1 MQKSTSFKIKG
12 INRDLSPSTFNQ
24 DYAYDAKN
32 IRITSLDG
40 NTLLSI
46 TNEKGNKKINIKGDS
61 IVGTPIG
68 SVSID
73 NTLVLFSHIDYL
85 NPIIDNINSTSSEV
99 TNISSS
105 LLEDSDYINIPDIFS
120 SNDYIYKITKENKEW
135 NSELLYS
142 GNLNFSLNNP
152 IEAICNYDNFNNRK
166 VYWVDGINQ
175 PRVINIDT
183 LRVDRNWNSK
193 SFDFS
198 SQIDLTEA
206 VSISKKYDTHGAFPS
221 GVIQYYFTYIS
232 SNGQESS
239 IFYSSP
245 LYYISNKDRAGSP
258 EEYINCAFSIEAKN
272 LSKNAEYLRIYSSIR
287 TSLND
292 TLITKKLVD
301 IKIQNHPSSGD
312 LISYIDLGNQGELI
326 DSSDLFFKGGDTII
340 ASSINSK
347 DSTLFLGNIK
357 EINTKLDDNL
367 KTLIQTNLQYN
378 ITGGEKSVIIAETEE
393 GFYPSKNLS
402 EVSTETKVFK
412 AGEWYRFGIQLQD
425 KYGKWSEPIYL
436 NDIQNPVYPKSEK
449 LKDIYVK
456 VWMPSLT
463 LTDEVKKSLLIAGY
477 KKVRP
482 VVVYPTEQERTVICQ
497 GVLNP
502 TVFNVGNRKNNSPS
516 SIASWFFRPNVP
528 FDINT
533 YNNPES
539 WITPIVGDA
548 EEIINS
554 KANTLKGGEGDGYI
568 YSESKGALVKPQL
581 SWNDID
587 VKSMSTETKPGI
599 NIYNQTDYSFLF
611 RDFHSLGTY
620 SEFRHMAPI
629 PGNRDTESRQ
639 VEIQGAASFNS
650 SYEKSEDSVFGIDS
664 SIFTLNSPEITED
677 FNKLLGGYNLRVI
690 GVIPITTS
698 SSDIILNT
706 SNSNMVSPKSY
717 FYYYGSGTL
726 GSDIAKSSDIPYGKY
741 INKIIPVSKKFNVSA
756 FKSLITQ
763 PMYLDGWYEVTKL
776 NTDFQKNNFHT
787 YAGFLFNVYPWQKQ
801 GSINNATTGDNLPS
815 TIEKKILANTK
826 VSYNNYYLDSQ
837 TIETINEF
845 YVGSDIKVFKDGIER
860 FSDNTTYYGNY
871 EEIIVSSEEYNISGA
886 SLNSFKYVDK
896 NGEIYLTYNTP
907 VNANIERYFPVTN
920 LTNIIQKYSD
930 KFESPNSLPNLN
942 LIEENKGN
950 IQLKTVGPTE
960 IKFSSTPHLVIN
972 TPIIG
977 DGEDREKSILPT
989 LVERVGETV
998 IGNIRGV
1005 GTKYYYPSNTD
1016 FSISTIQNL
1025 KYIDFSSWT
1034 DLACDAIGYGYLWLG
1049 ELYREVEESIL
1060 FGGKTPSAIENNLW
1074 VPCGEAINIDSYD
1087 TTIAWEEGDT
1097 YYQRYDCLK
1106 TYPTT
1111 ENDTNSIVEVL
1122 SFMCESRINLEGRY
1136 DKNKGNTSNLHIR
1149 PSNFNL
1155 INPVYSQ
1162 EDNLFS
1168 YRIINDDRKLTT
1180 NVPNGIIWS
1189 LPKVTGDLADT
1200 WTSLST
1206 TNLIELDPKLG
1217 KVTAIKSYRD
1227 DLIAV
1232 QPKGLSR
1239 VLYNNR
1245 VQIPVSEGV
1254 PIQISNSGKVE
1265 GVQYISKFTGSS
1277 NKWSVIETE
1286 AGIYFVDDLNKDIFL
1301 LSDSLKNL
1309 SDSLG
1314 VATWVNQLE
1323 SNKSW
1328 DLTMVNYDSKS
1339 AIRTL
1344 YDSVTKDVYFTLG
1357 KETLG
1362 YNELTN
1368 SFVSFYDYYKASF
1381 MNNILGD
1388 TISIGSQE
1396 DNYYLWNQHAGE
1408 YNSFFGETKPF
1419 WITYLVNPEPQLDK
1433 TFNILEFRADT
1444 FNDSSLTDTDFNI
1457 LEVWNEYQSNE
1468 VNITRELHRP
1478 SNLKQKFRMWRALIP
1493 RDKSNGRDRMR
1504 NPWLYVK
1511 LKSDNSNNNKT
1522 VLHDT
1527 QIHYF

>member
-32 IRITSLDG
+32 IRVTSLDG

-73 NTLVLFSHIDYL
+73 NTLVLFSHIEHL
-85 NPIIDNINSTSSEV
+85 NPIIDNIDSTPSEV

-135 NSELLYS
+135 TNELLYS
-142 GNLNFSLNNP
+142 GNLNFSLSNP

-183 LRVDRNWNSK
+183 PNGEREWSAK

-198 SQIDLTEA
+198 AQLDLKET
-206 VSISKKYDTHGAFPS
+206 VRISKIYNTHGAFPA
-221 GVIQYYFTYIS
+221 GVIQYYCTYIS
-232 SNGQESS
+232 KNGQESS

-245 LYYISNKDRAGSP
+245 LYYINNKDKAGKP
-258 EEYINCAFSIEAKN
+258 DEYISCSFSIELSN
-272 LSKNAEYLRIYSSIR
+272 LNKDAEYVRIYSSLR

-301 IKIQNHPSSGD
+301 YKIINNPSTGD
-312 LISYIDLGNQGELI
+312 LIKFLDLGNTGELI
-326 DSSDLFFKGGDTII
+326 NSSDLFFKGGDTVI
-340 ASSINSK
+340 ANSINSK
-347 DSTLFLGNIK
+347 DSTLFLGDIIELNS
-357 EINTKLDDNL
+357 KLDPSL
-367 KTLIQTNLQYN
+367 KTLIQNTL
-378 ITGGEKSVIIAETEE
+378 SDAIIDDYKTISIANSEE
-393 GFYPSKNLS
+393 GFYPEKDLYESSNNA
-402 EVSTETKVFK
+402 KVFK
-412 AGEWYRFGIQLQD
+412 GGEWYRFGIQLQD
-425 KYGKWSEPIYL
+425 KYGKWSEPIYI
-436 NDIQNPVYPKSEK
+436 NDLKNPMYPKSDK
-449 LKDIYVK
+449 LKDTYVK
-456 VWMPSLT
+456 VWLPLLT
-463 LTDEVKKSLLIAGY
+463 LNQEVKKSLLVAGY

-482 VVVYPTEQERTVICQ
+482 VIVYPTEQERSIICQ

-502 TVFNVGNRKNNSPS
+502 TVFNVGDRKNNTPFAVS
-516 SIASWFFRPNVP
+516 SWFFRPNVA
-528 FDINT
+528 FDIDT
-533 YNNPES
+533 YKINATENKYEAWNHS
-539 WITPIVGDA
+539 IIEGDTPLTNLGEDVY
-548 EEIINS
+548 INS
-554 KANTLKGGEGDGYI
+554 EGAIVTSEITYDNSPFSPLSPYANIYEFLKPI
-568 YSESKGALVKPQL
+568 HSKGSYP
-581 SWNDID
+581 
-587 VKSMSTETKPGI
+587 
-599 NIYNQTDYSFLF
+599 
-611 RDFHSLGTY
+611 
-620 SEFRHMAPI
+620 EFRHMMPI
-629 PGNRDTESRQ
+629 PGRDDTNSRQ
-639 VEIQGAASFNS
+639 VEIQSAASLG
-650 SYEKSEDSVFGIDS
+650 EDAFENAKNSVFGIDS

-677 FNKLLGGYNLRVI
+677 FNKLLEGYSIRVI
-690 GVIPITTS
+690 GIIPITTS
-698 SSDIILNT
+698 SNDILV
-706 SNSNMVSPKSY
+706 NSGRFHLRDTTAYSYYPSLLEGYVEGKLKYGLKSQNS
-717 FYYYGSGTL
+717 FP
-726 GSDIAKSSDIPYGKY
+726 IKH
-741 INKIIPVSKKFNVSA
+741 KFDLHA
-756 FKSLITQ
+756 FKGVINA
-763 PMYLDGWYEVTKL
+763 PIYYDGWYNAKDMDDTKL
-776 NTDFQKNNFHT
+776 RNEQDT
-787 YAGFLFNVYPWQKQ
+787 YSGFLYNVYPWQSK
-801 GSINNATTGDNLPS
+801 GTLNNASIGEALPGEL
-815 TIEKKILANTK
+815 EKKILANTK
-826 VSYNNYYLDSQ
+826 VSFNSYYFDGSIGNYS
-837 TIETINEF
+837 
-845 YVGSDIKVFKDGIER
+845 GSDIQYINSDFTILKDG
-860 FSDNTTYYGNY
+860 SMYYGNY
-871 EEIIVSSEEYNISGA
+871 DKIVTAEEEYSISGV
-886 SLNSFKYVDK
+886 SVNSYKTESKVYTYLEPLQEG
-896 NGEIYLTYNTP
+896 NEI
-907 VNANIERYFPVTN
+907 YFPVTN
-920 LTNIIQKYSD
+920 ISEVFRNHYIDYVQED
-930 KFESPNSLPNLN
+930 KS
-942 LIEENKGN
+942 N
-950 IQLKTVGPTE
+950 IQYTKSSPTE
-960 IKFSSTPHLVIN
+960 IKFKSTPHIVIN
-972 TPIIG
+972 TPIIKG
-977 DGEDREKSILPT
+977 VDNNNKEILPT
-989 LVERVGETV
+989 LSTLYNDYP
-998 IGNIRGV
+998 IGNIRNV
-1005 GTKYYYPSNTD
+1005 NYFNNSKNTIKSQQVMYNKD
-1016 FSISTIQNL
+1016 FT
-1025 KYIDFSSWT
+1025 SWT
-1034 DLACDAIGYGYLWLG
+1034 DLKTTSIGYGYLWLG
-1049 ELYREVEESIL
+1049 ELYREVDESTL
-1060 FGGKTPSAIENNLW
+1060 FGGNTPSAIENNLW

-1155 INPVYSQ
+1155 INSVYSQ

-1168 YRIINDDRKLTT
+1168 YRIINEDRKLAT
-1180 NVPNGIIWS
+1180 NVPNGIVWS

-1277 NKWSVIETE
+1277 NKWSIIETE

-1314 VATWVNQLE
+1314 VSTWVNQLE

-1344 YDSVTKDVYFTLG
+1344 YDSITKDVYFTLG
-1357 KETLG
+1357 KEALG

-1408 YNSFFGETKPF
+1408 YNNFFGETKPF

-1433 TFNILEFRADT
+1433 TFNIVEFRADT
-1444 FNDSSLTDTDFNI
+1444 FNDSSLIDTDFNI

-1478 SNLKQKFRMWRALIP
+1478 SNLKQKFRIWRALIP